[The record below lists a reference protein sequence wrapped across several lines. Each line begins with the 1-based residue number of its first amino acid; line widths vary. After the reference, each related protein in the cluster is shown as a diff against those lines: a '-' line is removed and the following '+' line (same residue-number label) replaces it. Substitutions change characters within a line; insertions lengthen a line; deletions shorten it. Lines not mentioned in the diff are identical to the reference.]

1 MLKRS
6 KGQTLIET
14 ILVVPVLLIIVFMI
28 FWFARILLTRQQI
41 QMAAR
46 YGTDLMVYTNMN
58 EEQIKREI
66 KDYLCTSKEGG
77 RLLERDKIK
86 INLKIDRFPEIRIDN
101 AMDVLTQFFAPLD
114 HTSFAEIGYT
124 IATPRIFSAWDG
136 YLGHTNIAD
145 SLTVSARSEVLAGTG
160 YYEGGKTVDIPEPP
174 AQPAARPEPP
184 ADQQTAEP
192 SELPDSGQPGEVEP
206 PTLGDVEGIAK
217 DEAQNYV
224 KDKINQEVDN
234 VKQIFSAETAR
245 KVVDELKNQAV
256 RAVEDAGIKSMF
268 GF

>member
-1 MLKRS
+1 MLNRS

-58 EEQIKREI
+58 EDQIKREI

-114 HTSFAEIGYT
+114 HTSYAEIGYT
-124 IATPRIFSAWDG
+124 IATPKLFSAWDD
-136 YLGHTNIAD
+136 YLGHTKIND

-160 YYEGGKTVDIPEPP
+160 YYEGGKVTDIPEPP
-174 AQPAARPEPP
+174 ARPAAQPEPP
-184 ADQQTAEP
+184 ADEQTAEP
-192 SELPDSGQPGEVEP
+192 AELPDSQPPGEIEQ
-206 PTLGDVEGIAK
+206 PTLGDVADSAK
-217 DEAQNYV
+217 EEAQNYA
-224 KDKINQEVDN
+224 KDKMNEELDG
-234 VKQIFSAETAR
+234 VKKIFSAETAQ
-245 KVVDELKNQAV
+245 KVVDELKNQAL
-256 RAVEDAGIKSMF
+256 RAVEDAGLKSMF
-268 GF
+268 GL